1 MNKKLWEASN
11 AQKKKS
17 LLSSY
22 EQFISK
28 RYKKKFNQK
37 YESILK
43 WSIKNPGDFWSSI
56 WDFSEVK
63 GFKSKIK
70 IKKSKIFYK
79 NKFLPNSK
87 LNFAENLLPKNN
99 KDKAITF
106 ISENSFREERSW
118 QELNLNVSKISKFL
132 KSINIKEK
140 DRLAAYMPNTIETVE
155 AFIASSSLGAIWSS
169 CSPDFGVKGVV
180 ERFSQISPKVLFV
193 VDKYFYNGKIINILE
208 RIPLIL
214 KEIPSIKYVV
224 IVNYPGEKYLNNKY
238 SYKKVKVLKW
248 NELMKQESE
257 KIQFSKFDFEQDL
270 AILYSS
276 GTTGK
281 PKCICHRS
289 GGVLLQHKK
298 EHQLHCDIREGDNVF
313 YFTTCGWMMWNWLVS
328 VLASKAS
335 IVLFDGSPMYKK
347 NDLLLKIAEK
357 EKITLFGIS
366 AKYVDALRKSKPTL
380 KYKYKLT
387 KLRTI
392 CSTGSPLSN
401 DGFKY
406 IYENIKKNVHLSSIS
421 GGTDIVSCFV
431 LGNLYQPVIL
441 GEIQNKGLGMNVDVF
456 NEKGKSLKNKK
467 GELVCK
473 NPFPSMPLKF
483 WNDKNDIK
491 FKKAYFN
498 NFLNTWYHGD
508 YAEIKK
514 DGGFIIHGR
523 SDTTLNPGGV
533 RLGTAEIYSEVEKFE
548 EIKESIV
555 VGQAWDNDVRIILF
569 IVLNPKHLVNE
580 DLLKKIRTQIR
591 KNASPRHVPSK
602 IIVVDDIPRTKNGK
616 IVELAVK
623 NTIEGNEIKNKEAL
637 ANPKVLDQ
645 YKNLKELFIQ

>member
-1 MNKKLWEASN
+1 MNKKLWEASPG
-11 AQKKKS
+11 QKKKS

-28 RYKKKFNQK
+28 KFKKRFNQK
-37 YESILK
+37 YDNILK
-43 WSIKNPGDFWSSI
+43 WSIENPGNFWSSI
-56 WDFSEVK
+56 WDFSEIK

-87 LNFAENLLPKNN
+87 LNFAENLLSKNN
-99 KDKAITF
+99 KNKAITF
-106 ISENSFREERSW
+106 VSENGFREERSW
-118 QELNLNVSKISKFL
+118 YELNINVSKISKFL
-132 KSINIKEK
+132 KSIKIKKK
-140 DRLAAYMPNTIETVE
+140 DRVAAYMPNTIETIE

-208 RIPLIL
+208 RVPLIL
-214 KEIPSIKYVV
+214 KEIPSIEYVV
-224 IVNYPGEKYLNNKY
+224 IVNYPGEKYLENKY
-238 SYKKVKVLKW
+238 TSKKSKVLKW
-248 NELMKQESE
+248 SELMKQESE
-257 KIQFSKFDFEQDL
+257 EIQFPKFDFEQDL

-347 NDLLLKIAEK
+347 DDLLLKIAEK

-380 KYKYKLT
+380 KYKYKLS

-406 IYENIKKNVHLSSIS
+406 VYENIKKNVHLSSIS

-456 NEKGKSLKNKK
+456 NEKGESLKNKK

-473 NPFPSMPLKF
+473 NPFPI
-483 WNDKNDIK
+483 NA
-491 FKKAYFN
+491 FK
-498 NFLNTWYHGD
+498 
-508 YAEIKK
+508 
-514 DGGFIIHGR
+514 
-523 SDTTLNPGGV
+523 
-533 RLGTAEIYSEVEKFE
+533 
-548 EIKESIV
+548 
-555 VGQAWDNDVRIILF
+555 IL
-569 IVLNPKHLVNE
+569 E
-580 DLLKKIRTQIR
+580 
-591 KNASPRHVPSK
+591 
-602 IIVVDDIPRTKNGK
+602 
-616 IVELAVK
+616 
-623 NTIEGNEIKNKEAL
+623 
-637 ANPKVLDQ
+637 
-645 YKNLKELFIQ
+645 

>member
-1 MNKKLWEASN
+1 MNKKLWEASPG
-11 AQKKKS
+11 QKKKS

-28 RYKKKFNQK
+28 KFKKRFNQK
-37 YESILK
+37 YDNILK
-43 WSIKNPGDFWSSI
+43 WSIENPGNFWSSI
-56 WDFSEVK
+56 WDFSEIK

-87 LNFAENLLPKNN
+87 LNFAENLLSKNN
-99 KDKAITF
+99 KNKAITF
-106 ISENSFREERSW
+106 LSENGFREERSW
-118 QELNLNVSKISKFL
+118 YELNINVSKISKFL
-132 KSINIKEK
+132 KSIKIKKK
-140 DRLAAYMPNTIETVE
+140 DRVAAYMPNTIETIE

-208 RIPLIL
+208 RVPLIL
-214 KEIPSIKYVV
+214 KEIPSIEYVV
-224 IVNYPGEKYLNNKY
+224 IVNYPGEKYLENKY
-238 SYKKVKVLKW
+238 TSKKSKVLKW
-248 NELMKQESE
+248 SELMKQESE
-257 KIQFSKFDFEQDL
+257 EIQFPKFDFEQDL

-380 KYKYKLT
+380 KYKYKLS

-401 DGFKY
+401 DGFKFV
-406 IYENIKKNVHLSSIS
+406 YENIKKNVHLSSIS

-456 NEKGKSLKNKK
+456 NEKGESLKNKK

-473 NPFPSMPLKF
+473 SSFPSMPLKF

-514 DGGFIIHGR
+514 GGGFIIHGR

-533 RLGTAEIYSEVEKFE
+533 RLGTAEIYSEVEKFI

-569 IVLNPKHLVNE
+569 IVLNPKHVLNE
-580 DLLKKIRTQIR
+580 DLLKKIRIQIR

-602 IIVVDDIPRTKNGK
+602 ILVVDDIPRTKNGK

-637 ANPKVLDQ
+637 ANPRVLDQ
-645 YKNLKELFIQ
+645 YKNLKELNY

>member
-1 MNKKLWEASN
+1 MNKKLWEASTS
-11 AQKKKS
+11 QKKKS

-28 RYKKKFNQK
+28 KFKKRFNQK
-37 YESILK
+37 YDNILK
-43 WSIKNPGDFWSSI
+43 WSIENPGNFWSSI
-56 WDFSEVK
+56 WDFSEIK

-87 LNFAENLLPKNN
+87 LNFAENLLSKNN
-99 KDKAITF
+99 KNKAITF
-106 ISENSFREERSW
+106 ISENGFREERSW
-118 QELNLNVSKISKFL
+118 YELNINVSKISKFL
-132 KSINIKEK
+132 KGIKIKKK
-140 DRLAAYMPNTIETVE
+140 DRVVAYMPNTIETIE

-180 ERFSQISPKVLFV
+180 ERFLQISPKVLFV

-208 RIPLIL
+208 RVPLIL
-214 KEIPSIKYVV
+214 KEIPSIEYVV
-224 IVNYPGEKYLNNKY
+224 IVNYPGEKYLENKY
-238 SYKKVKVLKW
+238 TSKKSKVLKW
-248 NELMKQESE
+248 SELMKQESE
-257 KIQFSKFDFEQDL
+257 EIQFPKFDFEQDL

-347 NDLLLKIAEK
+347 DDLLLKIAEK

-380 KYKYKLT
+380 KYKYKLS

-401 DGFKY
+401 DGFKFV
-406 IYENIKKNVHLSSIS
+406 YENIKKNVHLSSIS

-456 NEKGKSLKNKK
+456 NEKGESLKNKK

-473 NPFPSMPLKF
+473 SSFPSMPLKF

-514 DGGFIIHGR
+514 GGGFIIHGR

-533 RLGTAEIYSEVEKFE
+533 RLGTAEIYSEVEKFI

-555 VGQAWDNDVRIILF
+555 IGQAWDNDVRIILF
-569 IVLNPKHLVNE
+569 IVLNPKHLLNE
-580 DLLKKIRTQIR
+580 DLLKKIRIQIR

-602 IIVVDDIPRTKNGK
+602 IIVVGDIPRTKNGK

-637 ANPKVLDQ
+637 ANPRVLDQ
-645 YKNLKELFIQ
+645 YKNLKELNY

>member
-1 MNKKLWEASN
+1 MNQKLWEASTV
-11 AQKKKS
+11 QKKKS
-17 LLSSY
+17 LLSNY

-28 RYKKKFNQK
+28 KFKKNFDQK
-37 YESILK
+37 YENILK
-43 WSIKNPGDFWSSI
+43 WSIKNPGNFWSSI
-56 WDFSEVK
+56 WDFLEIK
-63 GFKSKIK
+63 GFKGKLK

-87 LNFAENLLPKNN
+87 LNFAENLLSKNN
-99 KDKAITF
+99 KEKAITF
-106 ISENSFREERSW
+106 ISENGFREEKSW
-118 QELNLNVSKISKFL
+118 YELNLSVSKISKFL
-132 KSINIKEK
+132 KSIKIKKK
-140 DRLAAYMPNTIETVE
+140 DRVAAYLPNSIEAVE

-180 ERFSQISPKVLFV
+180 ERFSQINPKVLFI
-193 VDKYFYNGKIINILE
+193 VDRYFYNGKIINVLE
-208 RIPLIL
+208 RLPEIL
-214 KEIPSIKYVV
+214 KKITSIKYVV
-224 IVNYPGEKYLNNKY
+224 IVNYPGEKYLQNKY
-238 SYKKVKVLKW
+238 KSKKVKILKW
-248 NELMKQESE
+248 IELNQQEF
-257 KIQFSKFDFEQDL
+257 KKTQFTKFDFEHEL
-270 AILYSS
+270 TILYSS

-298 EHQLHCDIREGDNVF
+298 EHQLHCDIKEGDNIF

-347 NDLLLKIAEK
+347 DDLLLKIAEK
-357 EKITLFGIS
+357 EKITLFGVS
-366 AKYVDALRKSKPTL
+366 AKYIDALRKFQPSL
-380 KYKYKLT
+380 KYKYRLS

-406 IYENIKKNVHLSSIS
+406 VYENIKKDVHLSSIS

-441 GEIQNKGLGMNVDVF
+441 GEIQNKGLGLDVDIF

-483 WNDKNDIK
+483 WNDKNDIE

-508 YAEIKK
+508 FAEIKK
-514 DGGFIIHGR
+514 SGGFIIHGR

-533 RLGTAEIYSEVEKFE
+533 RLGTAEIYSEVEKFI

-555 VGQAWDNDVRIILF
+555 VGQAWDNDIRIILF
-569 IVLNPKHLVNE
+569 IVLNSKYGLNE
-580 DLLKKIRTQIR
+580 VLLKKIRTQIR

-637 ANPKVLDQ
+637 ANPRVLDQ
-645 YKNLKELFIQ
+645 YKNLKELNY